1 MDAIDIGFF
10 IYFGIIAI
18 VGFGFQLFE
27 MVDEKNKNKGENENE
42 NLKNDRE
49 IF

>member
-1 MDAIDIGFF
+1 MVK
-10 IYFGIIAI
+10 IILATVAI
-18 VGFGFQLFE
+18 VGTAGLFAFLIWLRFK
-27 MVDEKNKNKGENENE
+27 DEKNKNKGENENE

>member
-18 VGFGFQLFE
+18 IGLGFQLFE
-27 MVDEKNKNKGENENE
+27 AIDEKNKIKEGNENE
-42 NLKNDRE
+42 NFKNDRE
-49 IF
+49 NF